1 MSSKN
6 KKNKLVNSYQ
16 VPSGLKEKLRTGVK
30 RLSFYTSSAR
40 QKLKEELEEELQY
53 ERLDGEDPG
62 LDCPGKQEDEL
73 L

>member
-16 VPSGLKEKLRTGVK
+16 VPAGLKEKLNTGVK

-40 QKLKEELEEELQY
+40 MELKEELNKEL
-53 ERLDGEDPG
+53 EDIDNDKGREEDPG
-62 LDCPGKQEDEL
+62 D
-73 L
+73 